1 MYFNILKICGLK
13 TYTYIY
19 FEKLQIVY
27 KYKIEI
33 KIYTGIKGSQLKT
46 FHAFSYNFYIVTI
59 IDSCSKLVSAFS
71 LLD

>member
-46 FHAFSYNFYIVTI
+46 FHAFHTI
-59 IDSCSKLVSAFS
+59 FTLSQ
-71 LLD
+71 LLTAVVNL